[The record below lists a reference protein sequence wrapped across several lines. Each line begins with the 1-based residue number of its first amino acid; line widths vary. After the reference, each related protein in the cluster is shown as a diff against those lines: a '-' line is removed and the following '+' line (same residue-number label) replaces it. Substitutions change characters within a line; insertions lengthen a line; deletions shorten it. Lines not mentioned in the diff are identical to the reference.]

1 MNSMA
6 EKLRRGGVAVRSS
19 DFRLYRRLVS
29 KTKKYIPLFIACT
42 LVNGFAMFLIFSS
55 VGVLLQTIFSYVT
68 GDGDIVE
75 VEEVGLYLLVICV
88 FAFAGAFA
96 TTGFTYIEEKSRILI
111 RTEMMNSYFKSDER
125 VVADL
130 SSGEVLNRIN
140 IDLNAGLN
148 LIGNYMSSWIFQ
160 PVVSGII
167 SVVFLM
173 AVNWVIALLCVLC
186 GVLNAAV
193 LKMSA
198 EKIKKSSV
206 KMVSDKNSVVAFLA
220 DCIEGAS
227 EIRTFR
233 ASDVFRGMLANRLDD
248 YRDDTAS
255 YHKYEGA
262 RAAAMIFIADCF
274 SVVLLLLLGAF
285 LAEQGLIEFA
295 VIMLALPLVDQIDE
309 GIIATMNMQVFVKRY
324 SPNLKRI
331 FEVMDLPT
339 EQKDDNQSDFAFKN
353 MYFEEVSFSYGDRL
367 VLDRVSFRIQRG
379 DKVAF
384 VGESGSGKSTIVKLV
399 AGLYLPDSG
408 RINADGRIVNE
419 ENVTVWRRHIA
430 YMPQDI
436 FMFDADVK
444 TNIALNL
451 NEQDMDKVKEAAADA
466 GVADTIEAAYSGY
479 ETKLSGKENGFS
491 GGQLQRIS
499 LARTLYQDRD
509 ILVIDEP
516 TSALDPETE
525 KVLQQKLESIPK
537 EKTVIA
543 VTHRL
548 NLTQNFDCIYVVKN
562 GKIVEAGGHNHL
574 KSTGEIYSGMW
585 ELQQSKDEM

>member
-6 EKLRRGGVAVRSS
+6 EKLRRGGVAVKNG
-19 DFRLYRRLVS
+19 DFRLYRRLVR
-29 KTKKYIPLFIACT
+29 KTKKYIPLFTACT

-55 VGVLLQTIFSYVT
+55 VGVLLQTIFSHVT
-68 GDGDIVE
+68 GEGDIVD
-75 VEEVGLYLLVICV
+75 VGEVGLYLLAICI

-125 VVADL
+125 VVAEL
-130 SSGEVLNRIN
+130 SSSEVLNRIN

-167 SVVFLM
+167 SVGFLM
-173 AVNWVIALLCVLC
+173 AVNWMIALLCILC

-198 EKIKKSSV
+198 EKIKKSSA
-206 KMVSDKNSVVAFLA
+206 KMVSDKNSVVGFLA

-233 ASDVFRGMLANRLDD
+233 ASDMFRRMLTNRLDD

-262 RAAAMIFIADCF
+262 RSAAMIFIADCF
-274 SVVLLLLLGAF
+274 SVVLLILLGAF
-285 LAEQGLIEFA
+285 LAGRGLIDFS

-309 GIIATMNMQVFVKRY
+309 GIIAIMNMQVFVKRY

-331 FEVMDLPT
+331 FEVMDLPI
-339 EQKDDNQSDFAFKN
+339 EQKDDNQTDFAFKN
-353 MYFEEVSFSYGDRL
+353 MCFEEVSFSYGDRL

-379 DKVAF
+379 DKIAF
-384 VGESGSGKSTIVKLV
+384 VGESGSGKSTIVKLI

-408 RINADGRIVNE
+408 RITADGRVVNG
-419 ENVTVWRRHIA
+419 ENVTAWRRHIA

-451 NEQDMDKVKEAAADA
+451 NEQDMDKVKKAAADA
-466 GVADTIEAAYSGY
+466 GVVDTIEAAYSGY
-479 ETKLSGKENGFS
+479 ATRLSGKESGFS

-516 TSALDPETE
+516 TSALDPERSE
-525 KVLQQKLESIPK
+525 ILKQKLESIPK

-562 GKIVEAGGHNHL
+562 GKIVEAGSHNHL
-574 KSTGEIYSGMW
+574 KNTGKIYSGMW
-585 ELQQSKDEM
+585 ELQQAKDEM

>member
-6 EKLRRGGVAVRSS
+6 EKLRRGGVAVKNG
-19 DFRLYRRLVS
+19 DFRLYRRLVR
-29 KTKKYIPLFIACT
+29 KTKKYIPLFTACT

-55 VGVLLQTIFSYVT
+55 VGVLLQTIFSHVT
-68 GDGDIVE
+68 GEGDIVD
-75 VEEVGLYLLVICV
+75 VGEVGLYLLAICI

-125 VVADL
+125 VVAEL
-130 SSGEVLNRIN
+130 SSSEVLNRIN

-167 SVVFLM
+167 SVGFLM
-173 AVNWVIALLCVLC
+173 AVNWMIALLCILC

-198 EKIKKSSV
+198 EKIKKSSA
-206 KMVSDKNSVVAFLA
+206 KMVSDKNSVVGFLA
-220 DCIEGAS
+220 DCIEGA
-227 EIRTFR
+227 FR
-233 ASDVFRGMLANRLDD
+233 RMLTNRLDD

-262 RAAAMIFIADCF
+262 RSAAMIFIADCF
-274 SVVLLLLLGAF
+274 SVVLLILLGAF
-285 LAEQGLIEFA
+285 LAGRGLIDFS

-331 FEVMDLPT
+331 FEVMDLPI
-339 EQKDDNQSDFAFKN
+339 EQKDDNQTDFAFKN
-353 MYFEEVSFSYGDRL
+353 MCFEEVSFSYGDRL

-379 DKVAF
+379 DKIAF
-384 VGESGSGKSTIVKLV
+384 VGESGSGKSTIVKLI

-408 RINADGRIVNE
+408 RITADGRVVNG
-419 ENVTVWRRHIA
+419 ENVTAWRRHIA

-451 NEQDMDKVKEAAADA
+451 NEQDMDKVKKAAADA
-466 GVADTIEAAYSGY
+466 GVVDTIEAAYSGY
-479 ETKLSGKENGFS
+479 ATRLSGKESGFS

-516 TSALDPETE
+516 TSALDPERSE
-525 KVLQQKLESIPK
+525 ILKQKLESIPK

-562 GKIVEAGGHNHL
+562 GKIVEAGSHNHL
-574 KSTGEIYSGMW
+574 KNTGKIYSGMW
-585 ELQQSKDEM
+585 ELQQAKDEM